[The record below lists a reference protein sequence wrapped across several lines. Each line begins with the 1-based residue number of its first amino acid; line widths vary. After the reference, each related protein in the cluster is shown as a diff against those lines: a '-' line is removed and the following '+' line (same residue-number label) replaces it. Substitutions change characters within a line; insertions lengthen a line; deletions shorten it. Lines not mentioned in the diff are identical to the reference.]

1 MHPGV
6 RTGLLQNPGAVLQV
20 KKEAESPVI
29 ESTRD
34 KSDRKGEGMAT
45 KNAKK
50 DGWISRAWDR
60 VSTTWRWTLLAAV
73 PGAIIGGTFMAMSV
87 PAFQA
92 ECQDCTGY
100 GFLRLISGIVILLV
114 TPGGTY
120 FMEKRLEYL
129 DRPEGEQ

>member
-1 MHPGV
+1 MDLPGL
-6 RTGLLQNPGAVLQV
+6 GPGEHHLAVDPLG
-20 KKEAESPVI
+20 SG
-29 ESTRD
+29 SRGGFRRD
-34 KSDRKGEGMAT
+34 IHGHEH
-45 KNAKK
+45 
-50 DGWISRAWDR
+50 
-60 VSTTWRWTLLAAV
+60 
-73 PGAIIGGTFMAMSV
+73 

-100 GFLRLISGIVILLV
+100 GFLRLISGIVILLI

>member
-1 MHPGV
+1 M
-6 RTGLLQNPGAVLQV
+6 
-20 KKEAESPVI
+20 E
-29 ESTRD
+29 TR
-34 KSDRKGEGMAT
+34 
-45 KNAKK
+45 NAKK
-50 DGWISRAWDR
+50 AKKLRRVSQAWDR

-73 PGAIIGGTFMAMSV
+73 PGVIIGGTFIAISV

-100 GFLRLISGIVILLV
+100 GFLRLISGIVILLI

-129 DRPEGEQ
+129 DRPEESSNMPRAEMHWDYIC